1 MIFVKQLDV
10 VLLALALP
18 LFLLADLPLLGWGA
32 GAVAWLAQKGVQLAL
47 ARKAAASDD
56 PRVVVGVT
64 VGGTI
69 ARGWLIAIVIF
80 AAGSSQNSAG
90 LAAAVLVVALFTTY
104 FTVGMFT
111 RPFQQH
117 TDGTAR

>member
-1 MIFVKQLDV
+1 MIFLKQLDL

-47 ARKAAASDD
+47 ARKATASDD

-90 LAAAVLVVALFTTY
+90 LAAAVLVVVLFTTY

-111 RPFQQH
+111 RPFQQS
-117 TDGTAR
+117 DRAAR

>member
-1 MIFVKQLDV
+1 MIFLKQLDL
-10 VLLALALP
+10 VLLGLALP
-18 LFLLADLPLLGWGA
+18 LFLIADFPLLGWGA
-32 GAVAWLAQKGVQLAL
+32 GAVAWLAQKGLQLVL
-47 ARKAAASDD
+47 ARKAAGSDD

-90 LAAAVLVVALFTTY
+90 LAAAVLVVILFTTY
-104 FTVGMFT
+104 FTVGMFM
-111 RPFQQH
+111 RPFHQPS
-117 TDGTAR
+117 GTAR

>member
-1 MIFVKQLDV
+1 MIFLKQLDL

-18 LFLLADLPLLGWGA
+18 LFVLAGLPLLGWGA

-47 ARKAAASDD
+47 ARKAAASND

-80 AAGSSQNSAG
+80 AAGASQNSAG
-90 LAAAVLVVALFTTY
+90 LAAAVLVVVLFTTY

-111 RPFQQH
+111 RPFEQPG
-117 TDGTAR
+117 GTAR